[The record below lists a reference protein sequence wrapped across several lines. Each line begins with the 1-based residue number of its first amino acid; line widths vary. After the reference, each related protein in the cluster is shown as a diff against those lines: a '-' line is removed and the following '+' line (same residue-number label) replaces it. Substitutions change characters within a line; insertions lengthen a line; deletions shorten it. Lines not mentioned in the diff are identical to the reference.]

1 MCVFRLPQ
9 DGSGVPSSMLPTAV
23 GTSLE
28 PRPARRYGPQA
39 CPLRMP
45 VFWAFGRVGAWPVS
59 GLQDRRGY
67 RPDFPIRGNRRVVG
81 FLKMKYRR
89 TVPLRW
95 RVGSLRGAATRV
107 DSHGRRAG
115 GMVPETCGGD
125 GYRRKRRGP
134 TAVDGANSCA
144 VDGQKKRQTAA
155 ARAIYAAVVAVVA
168 TAASW

>member
-1 MCVFRLPQ
+1 MRFWPAARWIWCALFDAS
-9 DGSGVPSSMLPTAV
+9 DGGRNFV
-23 GTSLE
+23 GAE
-28 PRPARRYGPQA
+28 A
-39 CPLRMP
+39 CSPLRAAGMP
-45 VFWAFGRVGAWPVS
+45 PENARVL
-59 GLQDRRGY
+59 GLRACRRMAGIGLPDRRGY
-67 RPDFPIRGNRRVVG
+67 RPDLPIRGNRRVVG
-81 FLKMKYRR
+81 FLKVRYRR
-89 TVPLRW
+89 TVPPRW

-115 GMVPETCGGD
+115 GMVPEAHGGD

-144 VDGQKKRQTAA
+144 VDGHKKRQTAA